1 MKYSGK
7 QMDVFRIGLIG
18 AGSIGT
24 RHIKAID
31 EVSHIELVAVADPS
45 PAAAALGE
53 SRGIRVFSDAE
64 SMLSKTDVEAVIIA
78 TPTERHYADVMT
90 ALKHRKTILVEK
102 PIAATMEEADAMTRY
117 AAAQGC
123 QVLVGHQRRYYPC
136 AKMARDIIQSGRIGR
151 LMAVSGQWTTRKD
164 DDYYAPAWRRD
175 PKAGPILTNLIHEID
190 ILRFICGDIS
200 SVSAE
205 MAHHDQN
212 FEKEDA
218 VAISLKF
225 VNQAVGSFLL
235 SDRTPSP
242 WTWEM
247 ALGESVKFPKTGMNA
262 IRFLGTEGALEFPK
276 LVLWRHAERN
286 GNWHDEIGPEVI
298 DAPFIDAYV
307 AQCEHLCAVTR
318 GLETPVVDALNGSRS
333 LEATLAAARAAT
345 VGTRINLSTG
355 LQPQE
360 E

>member
-1 MKYSGK
+1 
-7 QMDVFRIGLIG
+7 MDVFRIGLIG

-31 EVSHIELVAVADPS
+31 EVAHIELVAVADPS
-45 PAAAALGE
+45 PAAVALGD
-53 SRGIRVFSDAE
+53 SRNIEVFADAE

-78 TPTERHYADVMT
+78 TPTERHHVDLMT
-90 ALKHRKTILVEK
+90 ALKYRKTVLVEK
-102 PIAATMEEADAMTRY
+102 PITATMKEADEVTRF
-117 AAAQGC
+117 AAEQEC

-136 AKMARDIIQSGRIGR
+136 ASMARDIIQSGRIGR

-164 DDYYAPAWRRD
+164 DDYYAPAWRREL
-175 PKAGPILTNLIHEID
+175 KAGPILTNLIHEID
-190 ILRFICGDIS
+190 ILRFICGDIT
-200 SVSAE
+200 SVFAE
-205 MAHHDQN
+205 MTHHDQN

-225 VNQAVGSFLL
+225 ANQAVGSFLL

-262 IRFLGTEGALEFPK
+262 IRFLGTEGALEFPN
-276 LVLWRHAERN
+276 LVLWRHAEGN
-286 GNWHDEIGPEVI
+286 GNWHHEIGPELI

-307 AQCEHLCAVTR
+307 AQCEHLRAVTR
-318 GLETPVVDALNGSRS
+318 GLETPIIDALNGSRS
-333 LEATLAAARAAT
+333 LDATLAAARAAT
-345 VGTRINLSTG
+345 SGTRIKLSM
-355 LQPQE
+355 
-360 E
+360 